1 MFNQIMSIYDKHCKN
16 SYNASNFIEIE
27 HVNCIVVS
35 SVNVAK
41 QIHVFLSC
49 IFYLKCTLD
58 TFYIEEYADFV
69 RLSISLYVERGLNNY

>member
-1 MFNQIMSIYDKHCKN
+1 MINIVKTA
-16 SYNASNFIEIE
+16 NASNFIEIE
-27 HVNCIVVS
+27 HANCIVVS

-49 IFYLKCTLD
+49 IFYLKFTLD

-69 RLSISLYVERGLNNY
+69 RSSIKINYISINNKDLTIISE